1 MEQDVNMYLY
11 IVEAGQFSF
20 EVEIE
25 KLLGKVGDTICISKE
40 GADSDGFD
48 VEITSIEGHDV
59 YCSMPGVD

>member
-1 MEQDVNMYLY
+1 MEQEQGMYLY

-40 GADSDGFD
+40 GIDTDGFD
-48 VEITSIEGHDV
+48 VKITSIEEHYV
-59 YCSMPGVD
+59 YCSMDID